1 MPIRFIRNFVP
12 DINQRETAE
21 LGFEEELTTRARLID
36 SDGAFNIKKK
46 GKLADNL
53 YEFLLEMSWLGFFLR
68 LTTFYF
74 VVNSIFAVIFL
85 LIGIEH
91 IKGAQA
97 GTSLEDFS
105 EALYF
110 SIQTFTTVGYGEMS
124 PVGPLANLLAS
135 FIAFSG
141 LLTFA
146 IATGL
151 FFARFSRP
159 VSHMIFS
166 ENLLITPN
174 KAGQKSLQFRIA
186 NGNNSQL
193 IDAEAR
199 VTLTWLEQINGVTRR
214 RFQRL
219 DLEIDKIYM
228 FPLNWTLVH
237 PIDDRSP
244 LLDTD
249 MATLRQQH
257 MEVLIL
263 IRAYDETY
271 DHYVHS
277 KKSYNCEDIAENVR
291 FVTMYE
297 TDGQDTILH
306 LDRIDEVTPIV
317 ASPSTNDSP
326 N

>member
-1 MPIRFIRNFVP
+1 MDGYVLENRASIIKSAHYPLGTI
-12 DINQRETAE
+12 DI
-21 LGFEEELTTRARLID
+21 LL
-36 SDGAFNIKKK
+36 S
-46 GKLADNL
+46 DNL
-53 YEFLLEMSWLGFFLR
+53 YEFLLEMSWIGFFVR

-74 VVNSIFAVIFL
+74 VINSLFAVAL
-85 LIGIEH
+85 LLNGIEN
-91 IKGAQA
+91 IKGAEA
-97 GTSLEDFS
+97 GTPLEEFS
-105 EALYF
+105 AALYF

-124 PVGPLANLLAS
+124 PSGPFANLLAS

-174 KAGQKSLQFRIA
+174 KAGVKSLQFRIA

-199 VTLTWLEQINGVTRR
+199 VTLTWLEQIQGVTRR
-214 RFQRL
+214 RFHRL

-244 LLDTD
+244 LEGTNLQ
-249 MATLRQQH
+249 TLREQH
-257 MEVLIL
+257 LEVLIL
-263 IRAYDETY
+263 IKAYDETY

-277 KKSYNCEDIAENVR
+277 KKSYNCENIKEHVR

-297 TDGQDTILH
+297 TDGQETTLH
-306 LDRIDEVTPIV
+306 LDKINDIAELPTK
-317 ASPSTNDSP
+317 STTSDSD
-326 N
+326 